1 MKCVCNNP
9 LLLTPDGASV
19 SSYSVKPF
27 IDFDSFLSCSR
38 LTLLAVGSGRAP
50 FCFLV
55 LPCAVAVL
63 ELSIQGLLLFPA
75 ALVKIRQPGDFFL
88 NFALD
93 FVCLEMSLVFHFIQQ
108 PTFIKP
114 AKTSGVFSCNTS
126 DMYLTAFHL
135 LFNKTP
141 LLSHPPLDTTYF
153 FYNFHII
160 TFPSSGEGPLK

>member
-63 ELSIQGLLLFPA
+63 EPSIQGLFLFPA

-93 FVCLEMSLVFHFIQQ
+93 FVCALRNVSSISLYTTAHFH
-108 PTFIKP
+108 
-114 AKTSGVFSCNTS
+114 KTCKVQWGFQ
-126 DMYLTAFHL
+126 L
-135 LFNKTP
+135 
-141 LLSHPPLDTTYF
+141 
-153 FYNFHII
+153 
-160 TFPSSGEGPLK
+160 